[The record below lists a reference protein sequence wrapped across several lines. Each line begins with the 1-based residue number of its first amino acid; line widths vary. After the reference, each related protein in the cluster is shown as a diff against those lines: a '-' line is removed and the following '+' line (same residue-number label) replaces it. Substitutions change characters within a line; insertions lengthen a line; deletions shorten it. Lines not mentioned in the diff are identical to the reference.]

1 MTTKKKTKPIFPIFD
16 RGSDYQVST
25 DWLTAEI
32 DRMSIHSILH
42 FIRGSREMNKDLM
55 RLVIY
60 RLWDKDPRFDDNGN
74 DISKEFWTAENLF
87 GKEFKDVLD

>member
-1 MTTKKKTKPIFPIFD
+1 MTTKKKTKPNFPIFD
-16 RGSDYQVST
+16 RGSEFHVST
-25 DWLTAEI
+25 DWLI
-32 DRMSIHSILH
+32 DQCEVSVHSIIH
-42 FIRGSREMNKDLM
+42 FTAGSREMTTNFM

-74 DISKEFWTAENLF
+74 DISREFWTAENLF

>member
-1 MTTKKKTKPIFPIFD
+1 MTTKKKTRPHLPIFD
-16 RGSDYQVST
+16 RGSDYQVSM
-25 DWLTAEI
+25 DWLVKEMGI
-32 DRMSIHSILH
+32 SIHSINH
-42 FIRGSREMNKDLM
+42 FTAGSREMTTNFM

-74 DISKEFWTAENLF
+74 DISREFWTGENLF

>member
-1 MTTKKKTKPIFPIFD
+1 MTTKKKTRPHLPIFD

-42 FIRGSREMNKDLM
+42 FIRGYREMNKDLM

-60 RLWDKDPRFDDNGN
+60 RLWDKDPRTDENGK
-74 DISKEFWTAENLF
+74 DITKEFWTAENLF

>member
-1 MTTKKKTKPIFPIFD
+1 MTTKKKTKPNFPIFD

-32 DRMSIHSILH
+32 DRMSIHSIIH
-42 FIRGSREMNKDLM
+42 FTAGSREMTTNFM

-74 DISKEFWTAENLF
+74 DISREFWTAENLF